1 MPADGGFGVE
11 VAGLA
16 LVVGVDGAGT
26 LRNSPAAVGASGGG
40 KVGPSPRVNG
50 LNIEESWR
58 GGGGSGGC
66 VGLGG
71 GGESE
76 AKAGVG
82 DDALPP
88 TSPTTPML
96 AGGVG
101 LARDMGRKDVGEE
114 VAGLGGAGDPCPE
127 GVTKDASRDGVMA
140 IGVGASFE
148 NGQAN
153 VVAMRVTCAAAGT
166 DTGDGDGPAGEGT
179 GGGAL
184 NTKVRGEN
192 LPKLKG

>member
-1 MPADGGFGVE
+1 MPADSGFGVE

-16 LVVGVDGAGT
+16 LVVGVDGAGAQC
-26 LRNSPAAVGASGGG
+26 NSPAAVGASGGG

-50 LNIEESWR
+50 LNIEEGRR
-58 GGGGSGGC
+58 GGGGRGGC
-66 VGLGG
+66 GGLGG

-88 TSPTTPML
+88 TGPTTPML

-114 VAGLGGAGDPCPE
+114 VARLGGAGNPCPE
-127 GVTKDASRDGVMA
+127 GVTKDASRNGVVA
-140 IGVGASFE
+140 VGVGAAFE

-153 VVAMRVTCAAAGT
+153 VVAMRVTRAAAGT
-166 DTGDGDGPAGEGT
+166 DTGDGDGPAGEGS

-184 NTKVRGEN
+184 NTEVSGEN